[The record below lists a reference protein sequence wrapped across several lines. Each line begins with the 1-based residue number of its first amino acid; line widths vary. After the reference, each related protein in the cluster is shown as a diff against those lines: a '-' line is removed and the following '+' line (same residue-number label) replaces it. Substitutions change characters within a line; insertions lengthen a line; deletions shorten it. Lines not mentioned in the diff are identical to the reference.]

1 MKFEDLTAAER
12 GDIVNNRRDITFTAS
27 KSTLRT
33 NGYAN
38 LPRSSIMPT
47 HVEVVP
53 TAPALDPKSFGTTLV
68 STGDDMAGRWTR
80 FYLVVYYLGGR
91 IFYKDLQRPAV
102 RRYRSRRAILI
113 GRRRTK
119 IRLPTSVFSP

>member
-1 MKFEDLTAAER
+1 
-12 GDIVNNRRDITFTAS
+12 
-27 KSTLRT
+27 
-33 NGYAN
+33 
-38 LPRSSIMPT
+38 MPT

-91 IFYKDLQRPAV
+91 IFYKDLPSGDIEVVV
-102 RRYRSRRAILI
+102 R
-113 GRRRTK
+113 
-119 IRLPTSVFSP
+119 F